1 MDLRNVS
8 VVGDAMGMRGEV
20 QGMSAPSAS
29 WQGALAG
36 AVGQR
41 IGAVCKSLSN
51 IAYSGYDFGKH
62 GINCVRCLYGSNPG
76 RNARSH
82 LGSMIQSIASIV
94 CGLLLLIATPFV
106 PSWSLDY
113 TPFQRR
119 VMQAEA
125 SSSSNKVRN
134 NVESSMVS
142 ASPRVEA
149 APLPSASPD
158 LPQSGAAAGGIE
170 PPSVSTSSQ
179 VEAVPI
185 PRALPGAT
193 AGGVGPSPVSTSS
206 QVEAVPIPRALP
218 GATAGGVGPSPVST
232 SSQVEAASLPRA
244 LPNRWQHERLEV
256 SHGNLLM
263 WNTKSLVSLV
273 GLAGLVGIWVF
284 SRYMNSTE
292 AGDDIRLPN
301 ELQALGNQLEL
312 SAPGTEIVQN
322 VSVPIVLSAAAGVN
336 VLVTRASS
344 FCLQMWCYE
353 AESRDVCPR
362 EQREN
367 LAPLSRLQRV
377 LVGIKTQ
384 WAYVFAAREDNTCA
398 AIQDVNEGHLD
409 KGRGEPGTSI
419 GATSDVCPWEQREN
433 LAPLSRL
440 QRVLVGIKTQWAYVF
455 AAREDNTCA
464 AIQDVNEGHL
474 DKGREE
480 PGTSIGA
487 TSDVCPW
494 EQRENPAP
502 LSRLQRV
509 LVGIKTQWAYIFA
522 SKKDNTCAAIQDV
535 NEGHLDK
542 GREEPGTLLS
552 AAVGVNALM
561 TRALGVC
568 LQRKNNTIQ
577 DVNEGHL
584 DKGREEP
591 GTSIGATSDVCPWEQ
606 RENPAPLSRLQRVL
620 TGIKTQWAYI
630 FASRKNN
637 ICAAMQGVNE
647 SHLDKDREAPGTF
660 LALWS
665 INRVEVDVLG

>member
-170 PPSVSTSSQ
+170 PPS
-179 VEAVPI
+179 
-185 PRALPGAT
+185 
-193 AGGVGPSPVSTSS
+193 VSTSS

-433 LAPLSRL
+433 
-440 QRVLVGIKTQWAYVF
+440 
-455 AAREDNTCA
+455 
-464 AIQDVNEGHL
+464 
-474 DKGREE
+474 
-480 PGTSIGA
+480 
-487 TSDVCPW
+487 
-494 EQRENPAP
+494 
-502 LSRLQRV
+502 
-509 LVGIKTQWAYIFA
+509 
-522 SKKDNTCAAIQDV
+522 
-535 NEGHLDK
+535 
-542 GREEPGTLLS
+542 
-552 AAVGVNALM
+552 
-561 TRALGVC
+561 
-568 LQRKNNTIQ
+568 
-577 DVNEGHL
+577 
-584 DKGREEP
+584 
-591 GTSIGATSDVCPWEQ
+591 
-606 RENPAPLSRLQRVL
+606 PAPLSRLQRVL